1 MVNSPFYK
9 AAFVGGGMLAVFG
22 VAGLFLSSI
31 MGGLPQKAPSLT
43 AKPKKE
49 EVSEPKVTPEESEI
63 GRLKADLALGK
74 QEQQLAAL
82 DEKTKT
88 KQPTPVKPKPDTPS
102 SASTPVER
110 TSVPSRAIAP
120 PMASRPQL
128 TPVARSRSVPPI
140 PQPQPR
146 RIQQL
151 GDGGY
156 RSPRSVRIGENLDE
170 VSASARPTIPAS
182 IRLPQSFDA
191 PPQPQ
196 PQVSAPT
203 TQTAPKSDQPSATK
217 KVAEETSDLIPYV
230 PRANTQLQQLTVGMQ
245 ASGRLLSPAIWFGES
260 SSDDTRERFIV
271 ELTEPLNNLPVGTVV
286 VAQVERVLESGL
298 TQMKAIALV
307 VNGKEYPLPP
317 GAIRIRGEDGNP
329 LIAQTWGDKGAEI
342 AEADAIAF
350 LFGSLAK
357 VGETLNQPEEVSQSS
372 SGSAGGYSNSSTTR
386 RGRPNLLGAVLE
398 GGFGPLTQTI
408 LQRNEQAVKEIV
420 SRPNVWYIRAAA
432 QVQVFVNESLAL
444 SIPFDDSL
452 ASENS
457 EAAVAV
463 ESERT
468 EPISVPSEPQAVP
481 SPEAAL
487 PSGEAH
493 SQKKEASSSVLP
505 APTSEV
511 EVGLTPTP
519 ATAIEQVFKPGD
531 SAALDSLPM
540 PPTDFEVKSDIRFHV
555 YSFPSKN

>member
-1 MVNSPFYK
+1 
-9 AAFVGGGMLAVFG
+9 
-22 VAGLFLSSI
+22 
-31 MGGLPQKAPSLT
+31 
-43 AKPKKE
+43 
-49 EVSEPKVTPEESEI
+49 
-63 GRLKADLALGK
+63 
-74 QEQQLAAL
+74 
-82 DEKTKT
+82 
-88 KQPTPVKPKPDTPS
+88 
-102 SASTPVER
+102 
-110 TSVPSRAIAP
+110 
-120 PMASRPQL
+120 
-128 TPVARSRSVPPI
+128 
-140 PQPQPR
+140 
-146 RIQQL
+146 
-151 GDGGY
+151 
-156 RSPRSVRIGENLDE
+156 
-170 VSASARPTIPAS
+170 
-182 IRLPQSFDA
+182 
-191 PPQPQ
+191 
-196 PQVSAPT
+196 
-203 TQTAPKSDQPSATK
+203 
-217 KVAEETSDLIPYV
+217 
-230 PRANTQLQQLTVGMQ
+230 
-245 ASGRLLSPAIWFGES
+245 
-260 SSDDTRERFIV
+260 
-271 ELTEPLNNLPVGTVV
+271 
-286 VAQVERVLESGL
+286 VLESGL
-298 TQMKAIALV
+298 TQLKAIALV

-408 LQRNEQAVKEIV
+408 LQRNEQAVKDIV

-468 EPISVPSEPQAVP
+468 EPTSVPSEPQAVT

-487 PSGEAH
+487 PSQEAH

-519 ATAIEQVFKPGD
+519 ATATEQVFKSGD